1 MNVVYPNQKIVEVN
15 KAPADSTHYYGV
27 VNKEAAQ
34 RAARELTQNEMRI
47 YLCLTLNQPN
57 FQMVLSTSYV
67 AQKYGGSVDGLQTAI
82 RGLVK
87 KGYLVKKKGNYF
99 NFYDDPNMA
108 NQIGEAFIQKNNQGD
123 AEKVNDESM
132 ENYGYNP
139 GESSVEIIK
148 KDYIENTEEYMED
161 LLESFSEEWDS
172 VFEKIQIKRYPHSMK
187 QLMEVVGYVP
197 DVCVIKRIVD
207 EHWSSFE
214 RKFDQHGGYRFKMLL
229 NLVEKEYEKWK
240 NALASEETNRQIVVK
255 RERNEPVMDFGG
267 VCQSRNKRRALVE
280 IEDILDDMFDDAI

>member
-172 VFEKIQIKRYPHSMK
+172 VFEKIQVKRYPHSMK

-214 RKFDQHGGYRFKMLL
+214 RKFDQLGGYRFKMLI

-267 VCQSRNKRRALVE
+267 VYQSRNKRRALVE

>member
-148 KDYIENTEEYMED
+148 KDYIKNTEEYMED

-172 VFEKIQIKRYPHSMK
+172 VFEKIQVKRYPHSMK